1 MSTLYDLS
9 RQDGLMDNARKWYLC
24 LEENP
29 GDLEL
34 LDQFEAWKNADP
46 SHAEA
51 FENIV
56 SFWTHI
62 DNLPEIIEL
71 KATGAQIADPT
82 LPPDSAIID
91 FESKKTPSA
100 GPGNWQKWQKFSI
113 AATVL
118 VIFSA
123 IVTFYTTYLPEGA
136 YRTATGE
143 QKVIHL
149 ADGSIVHLNT
159 DSRFDIDF
167 SDDRR
172 KVRLLEG
179 EARFDVAKDAKRPF
193 IVETSRGNVR
203 AVGTSFNIYDNDET
217 VEIIVFEGT
226 VAVNQNDQRLSER
239 VGKSGI
245 GQDALLVTDGER
257 IVAFDHNL
265 SKVRPARQLEL
276 SQKDA
281 WRQGKL
287 IFKGQKLSVVIEEM
301 SRYTNKKI
309 VIADD
314 ILKDM
319 KMGGVF
325 DINDFDALLYAI
337 EDAFPVKVI
346 RFTPYIAV
354 IVEA

>member
-1 MSTLYDLS
+1 
-9 RQDGLMDNARKWYLC
+9 MDNARKWYLC

-34 LDQFEAWKNADP
+34 LDRFEAWKNADP

-118 VIFSA
+118 IIFSA
-123 IVTFYTTYLPEGA
+123 VITFYTSYLPEGS

-167 SDDRR
+167 TDDIR

-179 EARFDVAKDAKRPF
+179 EARFDVAKDANRPF

-217 VEIIVFEGT
+217 VEIIVFEGA

-239 VGKSGI
+239 IDKSGI
-245 GQDALLVTDGER
+245 DLDALLVTGGER

-276 SQKDA
+276 SQKDG
-281 WRQGKL
+281 WCEGKL
-287 IFKGQKLSVVIEEM
+287 IFKGQKLAAVVEEM

-325 DINDFDALLYAI
+325 YINDFDALLYAI